1 MLDCCD
7 RRTVAR
13 PQRLM
18 HRSEGESARLVMGE
32 SRSAAILDR
41 SQPLIKGMVILVW
54 GLLAVVE
61 PWSWLGRGQRFA
73 LAGSPEPTW
82 LVRSA
87 AQQPAP
93 TPPDSGG
100 PSRSQGSG
108 TR

>member
-1 MLDCCD
+1 
-7 RRTVAR
+7 
-13 PQRLM
+13 
-18 HRSEGESARLVMGE
+18 MGE